1 MGSACRPAGVLLH
14 SCARSVQQHTAMT
27 GSNPAAGGVAGSCT
41 LLSRRLTCAFARV
54 EEWRTGKT
62 ANTSCEVAFTIH
74 CRRQLCCLALSSSVR
89 SRSPA
94 VHCANSCSAAS
105 DAQPVVRLGTRL
117 IDAMRQCGCLA
128 RQVLGALVA
137 SVDVLP
143 SIVLFMAQPESCSP
157 AHSSDFEHL
166 LDAFQVRAQ
175 TAFSCHLGP

>member
-1 MGSACRPAGVLLH
+1 MHSGERSA
-14 SCARSVQQHTAMT
+14 QQHTAMI

-41 LLSRRLTCAFARV
+41 LQSRRLTCALAHIEV
-54 EEWRTGKT
+54 WRTGKT

-94 VHCANSCSAAS
+94 VHCANSCSTAS

-143 SIVLFMAQPESCSP
+143 SKGRYNNFQQLVILYYYPLTFG
-157 AHSSDFEHL
+157 DTEHTN
-166 LDAFQVRAQ
+166 QRGVHQ
-175 TAFSCHLGP
+175 GG